1 MRNTLTLLGS
11 VVSLVLL
18 ANCGG
23 GGGGSDTGTFSVAL
37 TDAASDEID
46 SFTIDVDSLTLTK
59 ADGAVVN
66 VLSTPVH
73 VDLAE
78 LDDLSQVVNVVDVP
92 AGLYESATITL
103 DFATANCVLIG
114 QTTAATLL
122 DENGNP
128 LTGQV
133 TLPLSLNGAP
143 AEALGRRHRVLEL
156 DFDLNDSASV
166 DVPSNTVTVS
176 PVLIMRV
183 DRRDPRKLVA
193 MGQLE
198 SVNVDR
204 MRAKVELQSPTGLDL
219 GEVEFQFDGGTIF
232 QIDGVAGTGSASL
245 AALKAEPQGT
255 SIEAYGAVEAGTRR
269 IHVSVVAAGLG
280 TWNGGSDIVEGHIVA
295 RSGGAGADA
304 TFTVLGRGINAT
316 HDTFVFNTD
325 FTVKTTFAA
334 THVERRDDATNFDT
348 DELDIGQRVRCY
360 GTLSGTTLDASTSSG
375 IVREQPTSIFGFAN
389 DAPSGGALEIDLS
402 RVGLRDQSLFDWPG
416 AGSTPHD
423 PAHLTLDV
431 GNLGDGLGI
440 VSGTPVEARGYFSSF
455 TDPGA
460 NFDADSLAN
469 LSQVGTA
476 MVIVDRI
483 GGMDVTTDATAS
495 QIQFTITGSPG
506 LFELAAIDQGFA
518 GLQPLPDSP
527 TPTVIPAATTDV
539 FFTLDLLTGEA
550 TFELDFSRFSKLI
563 ADNLAD
569 GRRLFVFHAL
579 GGYDAPSNTL
589 SAVMACAV
597 FR

>member
-1 MRNTLTLLGS
+1 MRNFMTFLGGAAL
-11 VVSLVLL
+11 LVLL
-18 ANCGG
+18 ADCGG
-23 GGGGSDTGTFSVAL
+23 GGMGSDTGTFSVAL

-46 SFTIDVDSLTLTK
+46 SFTIDVDALTLTK
-59 ADGAVVN
+59 ADGAVVS

-92 AGLYESATITL
+92 AGVYEHATITL
-103 DFATANCVLIG
+103 DFSTATCILVG
-114 QTTAATLL
+114 QTTPATLL
-122 DENGNP
+122 DDNGNP
-128 LTGQV
+128 LTGTV
-133 TLPLSLNGAP
+133 TLPLALHGAP
-143 AEALGRRHRVLEL
+143 AVALGRRHRVLEL

-166 DVPSNTVTVS
+166 DTASNTVTVS
-176 PVLIMRV
+176 PTFVMRV
-183 DRRDPRKLVA
+183 DRREPRTLVA

-204 MRAKVELQSPTGLDL
+204 MRAKVDLETPTGLDL

-245 AALKAEPQGT
+245 AALAAEPVGT
-255 SIEAYGAVEAGTRR
+255 SIEAYGAIEVGTRR

-304 TFTVLGRGINAT
+304 TFTVLGRSINAA
-316 HDTFVFNTD
+316 HDTFVYNTN
-325 FTVKTTFAA
+325 FTVTTTFAA
-334 THVERRDDATNFDT
+334 THVEQRASASNFTT
-348 DELDIGQRVRCY
+348 DQLDIGQRVRCY
-360 GTLSGTTLDASTSSG
+360 GTLSGTTLDATTSSG

-389 DAPSGGALEIDLS
+389 DAPSGGALEIDLA

-416 AGSTPHD
+416 AGTTPHD
-423 PAHLTLDV
+423 PAHFTLDV
-431 GNLGDGLGI
+431 GDLGDGLGI
-440 VSGTPVEARGYFSSF
+440 ASGTPVKARGYFSSF

-460 NFDADSLAN
+460 NFDADALINLAD
-469 LSQVGTA
+469 VGSA
-476 MVIVDRI
+476 LVIVDRI
-483 GGMDVTTDATAS
+483 GGMDVATDATAS

-506 LFELAAIDQGFA
+506 LFEAAIIDQGFA
-518 GLQPLPDSP
+518 GFDPLPTSP

-539 FFTLDLLTGEA
+539 FFTIDQLTGEA
-550 TFELDFSRFSKLI
+550 TFELDFSKFSQEI
-563 ADNLAD
+563 ADKIAN
-569 GRRLFVFHAL
+569 GRRLFVFDAL

-589 SAVMACAV
+589 TAVMACAV